1 MFPSLLSLSSD
12 KKEAAKSEA
21 VEASLPE
28 EETEEVEEIKEPEA
42 ETEVEPVGEETAEA
56 KAEEPEAEA
65 DAAPA
70 GEDVTEAEAGEPE
83 EENPETEDDG
93 LRKCLIN
100 DGYYAR
106 IRSGPGMDYEIVTE
120 MESGSILVITGDME
134 DGWYPVRSEDET
146 IEGYIYSDLVH
157 FSETEE

>member
-1 MFPSLLSLSSD
+1 M
-12 KKEAAKSEA
+12 
-21 VEASLPE
+21 
-28 EETEEVEEIKEPEA
+28 
-42 ETEVEPVGEETAEA
+42 
-56 KAEEPEAEA
+56 
-65 DAAPA
+65 
-70 GEDVTEAEAGEPE
+70 TEAEAGEPE